1 MVDFSNFILEHEH
14 DDTSRLLLSK
24 DRWPD
29 IDISLAVNTIE
40 SRKKIR
46 TKLPSWYVCP
56 GLIFPRKLSAEQC
69 SSEETAM
76 LKASIAYRLLTLAGS
91 QESGDPEETKESR
104 GSKPKPLIAD
114 VTGGLGADDW
124 AFCKAGFRVHYNE
137 MDPALC
143 EAAEANFRTL
153 GCTDITISNRMVT
166 PDDTPDTIL
175 SMTGGRRPDMI
186 FADPARRDSAGKK
199 VFLLEDCSPDIL
211 QLKDML
217 LETSP
222 LLMVK
227 LSPMAD
233 ITMVR
238 TRLGD
243 RCREIHIIASKGEC
257 RELLAVLQRDWA
269 GSTEYYAWEGPSD
282 PFVST
287 SEEKEN
293 AKARIYDPQTSLYH
307 PQTRLY
313 EPQARRLS
321 EDRTDIMSESR
332 LLFEPGKALLKAG
345 AFDLIAQREEL
356 TKLSR
361 STHLYLI
368 ENSPTGMASLQR
380 LLHLG
385 KLFCIAAVYPLS
397 KAGIREA
404 AATYGRTDVTARNI
418 PMTSEELKAR
428 LDKEAR
434 NRKGAGLQG
443 KSGTSR
449 QEESP
454 AASAAEGFHIF
465 GVKCGDGR
473 QAENMLIVAYPY
485 NTSL

>member
-29 IDISLAVNTIE
+29 IDISIAVNTIE

-46 TKLPSWYVCP
+46 TKLPSWYACP
-56 GLIFPRKLSAEQC
+56 GLIFPKKLSAEQC

-91 QESGDPEETKESR
+91 QESGDP
-104 GSKPKPLIAD
+104 
-114 VTGGLGADDW
+114 DDW
-124 AFCKAGFRVHYNE
+124 AFGKAGFRVHYNE

-143 EAAEANFRTL
+143 EAAAANFKAL
-153 GCTDITISNRMVT
+153 GCQDITVSNRMVT

-211 QLKDML
+211 KLKDML

-282 PFVST
+282 PFVFT
-287 SEEKEN
+287 AEEKEN
-293 AKARIYDPQTSLYH
+293 AQARIYDPQTSLYH
-307 PQTRLY
+307 SQTRLY

-368 ENSPTGMASLQR
+368 ENGPTGMASLQR

-473 QAENMLIVAYPY
+473 QAENMLIVACPY
-485 NTSL
+485 ITLL

>member
-1 MVDFSNFILEHEH
+1 MDFSNFILEHEH

-24 DRWPD
+24 DRWPE
-29 IDISLAVNTIE
+29 IDMSLAVNTIE
-40 SRKKIR
+40 SRRKIR
-46 TKLPSWYVCP
+46 TKLPSWYACP

-76 LKASIAYRLLTLAGS
+76 LKASIAARLFT
-91 QESGDPEETKESR
+91 QEDR
-104 GSKPKPLIAD
+104 GEVLQNQDREKPLDNKPKPLVAD
-114 VTGGLGADDW
+114 LTGGLGADDW
-124 AFCKAGFRVHYNE
+124 AFCKAGFQVHYNE
-137 MDPALC
+137 MDPVLC

-153 GCTDITISNRMVT
+153 GCPDITISSRRIS

-175 SMTGGRRPDMI
+175 SMTGGRRPAMI

-217 LETSP
+217 LETAP

-243 RCREIHIIASKGEC
+243 RCREIHVIASKGEC
-257 RELLAVLQRDWA
+257 RELLAVLQRDWT
-269 GSTEYYAWEGPSD
+269 GSTVYYAWEGPSD
-282 PFVST
+282 PFVFT
-287 SEEKEN
+287 SEEREN
-293 AKARIYDPQTSLYH
+293 AKAQIYDPQT
-307 PQTRLY
+307 
-313 EPQARRLS
+313 RRLP
-321 EDRTDIMSESR
+321 EDSTDIMSGSR
-332 LLFEPGKALLKAG
+332 LLFEPGKALMKAG
-345 AFDLIAQREEL
+345 AFDLIARMERL

-361 STHLYLI
+361 STHLYLLDDGP
-368 ENSPTGMASLQR
+368 SGTASLPR
-380 LLHLG
+380 LLRMG
-385 KLFCIAAVYPLS
+385 KVFRIAAAFPLS

-434 NRKGAGLQG
+434 SRKGTGLPG
-443 KSGTSR
+443 KPASR

-454 AASAAEGFHIF
+454 AAAGAEGFHIF
-465 GVKCGDGR
+465 GVKCGDGK
-473 QAENMLIVAYPY
+473 QAENMLIVANSHSPFR
-485 NTSL
+485 

>member
-14 DDTSRLLLSK
+14 DDTSRLLLSR
-24 DRWPD
+24 DRWPE
-29 IDISLAVNTIE
+29 IDMSLAVNTIE

-46 TKLPSWYVCP
+46 TKLPSWYACP
-56 GLIFPRKLSAEQC
+56 ELIFPRKLSAEQC

-76 LKASIAYRLLTLAGS
+76 LKASIAARLFT
-91 QESGDPEETKESR
+91 QEGRGEVTQNGDREKQVGNRE
-104 GSKPKPLIAD
+104 KPLVAD
-114 VTGGLGADDW
+114 LTGGLGADDW

-137 MDPALC
+137 MDPELC
-143 EAAEANFRTL
+143 KAAEANFRTL
-153 GCTDITISNRMVT
+153 GCTDITVSNRRVS
-166 PDDTPDTIL
+166 PDDTPADIL
-175 SMTGGRRPDMI
+175 SMTGGHRPDMM

-257 RELLAVLQRDWA
+257 RELLAVLQRDWS
-269 GSTEYYAWEGPSD
+269 GSTAYYAWEGPSD
-282 PFVST
+282 PFVFT

-307 PQTRLY
+307 PQTSHLT
-313 EPQARRLS
+313 EGH
-321 EDRTDIMSESR
+321 TDMMAGSR

-345 AFDLIAQREEL
+345 AFDLIAQREGL

-361 STHLYLI
+361 STHLYLLEDGHTGITSLPRLMRIGKVFSI
-368 ENSPTGMASLQR
+368 E
-380 LLHLG
+380 
-385 KLFCIAAVYPLS
+385 AVYPLS

-404 AATYGRTDVTARNI
+404 AATFGRTDVTARNI

-434 NRKGAGLQG
+434 SRTGLPG
-443 KSGTSR
+443 KSSTSR
-449 QEESP
+449 QKQSP
-454 AASAAEGFHIF
+454 AASAAEGLHIF
-465 GVKCGDGR
+465 GVKCGEGK
-473 QAENMLIVAYPY
+473 QAENMLIVANSHSP
-485 NTSL
+485 LR

>member
-1 MVDFSNFILEHEH
+1 MDFSNFILEHEH

-24 DRWPD
+24 NRWPE
-29 IDISLAVNTIE
+29 IDMSLAVNTIE

-46 TKLPSWYVCP
+46 TKLPSWYACP
-56 GLIFPRKLSAEQC
+56 GLIFPKKLSAEQC

-76 LKASIAYRLLTLAGS
+76 LKATIADRLLTQAGS
-91 QESGDPEETKESR
+91 QESRDPGETKESR
-104 GSKPKPLIAD
+104 ESKPKTLIAD
-114 VTGGLGADDW
+114 LTGGLGADDW

-153 GCTDITISNRMVT
+153 GCTDITISNRQVS

-211 QLKDML
+211 KLKDML

-222 LLMVK
+222 FLMVK

-243 RCREIHIIASKGEC
+243 RCREIHIIASRGEC
-257 RELLAVLQRDWA
+257 RELLAVLQRDWT

-282 PFVST
+282 PFVFT

-307 PQTRLY
+307 PQTGLY
-313 EPQARRLS
+313 ELQTRRLS
-321 EDRTDIMSESR
+321 EDGTDTMSESR

-345 AFDLIAQREEL
+345 AFDLIAQREGL

-361 STHLYLI
+361 STHLYLL
-368 ENSPTGMASLQR
+368 EGGQTGITSLQM

-385 KLFCIAAVYPLS
+385 KMFSIAAVYPLS
-397 KAGIREA
+397 KSGIREA

-434 NRKGAGLQG
+434 SRKGTGLPG
-443 KSGTSR
+443 KSDASR

-454 AASAAEGFHIF
+454 AASAAEGFHMF
-465 GVKCGDGR
+465 GVKCGEGK

-485 NTSL
+485 ITLL

>member
-24 DRWPD
+24 DRWPE
-29 IDISLAVNTIE
+29 IDMSLAVNTIE
-40 SRKKIR
+40 SRRKIR
-46 TKLPSWYVCP
+46 TKLPAWYACP
-56 GLIFPRKLSAEQC
+56 ELIFPRKLSAEQC

-76 LKASIAYRLLTLAGS
+76 LKASIAARLLSRAGS
-91 QESGDPEETKESR
+91 PGSGDPGGTNES
-104 GSKPKPLIAD
+104 SENKVKPLVAD
-114 VTGGLGADDW
+114 LTGGLGADDW

-143 EAAEANFRTL
+143 EAAAANFRTL
-153 GCTDITISNRMVT
+153 GCPDITISNRRVS
-166 PDDTPDTIL
+166 PDDTPADIL

-217 LETSP
+217 LETAG

-257 RELLAVLQRDWA
+257 RELLAVLQRDWT
-269 GSTEYYAWEGPSD
+269 GSTEYYVWEGPSA
-282 PFVST
+282 PIVFT
-287 SEEKEN
+287 AEEKEN
-293 AKARIYDPQTSLYH
+293 ARARIYDPQMS
-307 PQTRLY
+307 
-313 EPQARRLS
+313 QALRPDS
-321 EDRTDIMSESR
+321 DIIPGPVPRTI

-345 AFDLIAQREEL
+345 AFDLIAQREGL

-361 STHLYLI
+361 STHLYLLDDG
-368 ENSPTGMASLQR
+368 PTGMASLQR
-380 LLHLG
+380 LLRMG
-385 KLFCIAAVYPLS
+385 KMFRIAAVYPLS

-404 AATYGRTDVTARNI
+404 AVTYGRTDVTARNI

-434 NRKGAGLQG
+434 SRKGTGLPG
-443 KSGTSR
+443 KPASR

-454 AASAAEGFHIF
+454 AASAAEGLHIF
-465 GVKCGDGR
+465 GVKCGEGR
-473 QAENMLIVAYPY
+473 QAENMLIVANSHSP
-485 NTSL
+485 LR